1 MSAGR
6 RWSGR
11 PGLAYLRS
19 AGLVLAVSAAG
30 TGPAHSAGAVL
41 ELRGVGFQVYD
52 CRSLSGGASSGGY
65 GWRLKAPDA
74 SLRDGSGTEVGRH
87 FAGPSWQARDGST
100 VVGETLVSSP
110 APTPGAIPWL
120 LLRARSH
127 AGQGAFA
134 SVGYIARIHT
144 QGGVA
149 PASGCDRAHAGR
161 EDRVPYQAVYLLF
174 PQS

>member
-1 MSAGR
+1 MLAVLAAG
-6 RWSGR
+6 SI
-11 PGLAYLRS
+11 PARS
-19 AGLVLAVSAAG
+19 AGTVV
-30 TGPAHSAGAVL
+30 
-41 ELRGVGFQVYD
+41 ELHGVGFQVYD
-52 CRSLSGGASSGGY
+52 CRSLSDGTSSGGY

-74 SLRDGSGTEVGRH
+74 SLRDGAGAEVGRH

-100 VVGETLVSSP
+100 VVGELLVSSP
-110 APTPGAIPWL
+110 APTQGSIPWL

-134 SVGYIARIHT
+134 SIGYIARIHT
-144 QGGVA
+144 QGGLA
-149 PASGCDRAHAGR
+149 PLSGCDLAHAGR

>member
-1 MSAGR
+1 MPSACCWLVR
-6 RWSGR
+6 FRS
-11 PGLAYLRS
+11 PVLVLATFAAGSIPARS
-19 AGLVLAVSAAG
+19 AGTVV
-30 TGPAHSAGAVL
+30 

-52 CRSLSGGASSGGY
+52 CLSLSGGTSSGGY

-74 SLRDGSGTEVGRH
+74 SLRDGAGIEVGRH
-87 FAGPSWQARDGST
+87 FAGPSWRARDGST
-100 VVGETLVSSP
+100 VVGELLVSSS

-120 LLRARSH
+120 LLRASSH

-134 SVGYIARIHT
+134 SVGYIARIQT
-144 QGGVA
+144 QGGLA
-149 PASGCDRAHAGR
+149 PVSGCDQAHAGR